1 MRIYDP
7 STFGNT
13 DFKYVD
19 NLGSNQRLKE
29 LKVFPVT
36 EIVTYGFDPKDAPL
50 NMRGIHLKP
59 QDFHQKLAEPNSIV
73 IDVRNFNETMIGK
86 FAPPGD
92 KVLDPCMRRSTEFP
106 KWVEDNK
113 HKFDGK
119 DVLMYCTAG
128 NVYNKLMI
136 IYINNNFN
144 KGVRCERAS
153 AFLRNKGI
161 ENVYQ
166 LDGGIHRY
174 LESFPEDGGYWIGKN
189 YTFDKRFSHGAEK
202 AETISHC
209 IHCEKPWD
217 RYQAQSKCAKCS
229 MEVLLCKG
237 NNYILNINIYT
248 NTNTC

>member
-1 MRIYDP
+1 MRVYDP
-7 STFGNT
+7 ATFGNT

-19 NLGSNQRLKE
+19 NLERNQRLKE

-59 QDFHQKLAEPNSIV
+59 HDFHKKLAEPTSIV

-128 NVYNKLMI
+128 
-136 IYINNNFN
+136 
-144 KGVRCERAS
+144 VRCERAS

-174 LESFPEDGGYWIGKN
+174 LESFPDDGGYWIGKN
-189 YTFDKRFSHGAEK
+189 YTFDKRFSHGAAQ
-202 AETISHC
+202 AEVISSC
-209 IHCEKPWD
+209 VYCEKPWD
-217 RYQAQSKCAKCS
+217 RYQAQSKCVKCS
-229 MEVLLCKG
+229 MEVVLCKDCQK
-237 NNYILNINIYT
+237 NKVPKNKLICIL
-248 NTNTC
+248 CK